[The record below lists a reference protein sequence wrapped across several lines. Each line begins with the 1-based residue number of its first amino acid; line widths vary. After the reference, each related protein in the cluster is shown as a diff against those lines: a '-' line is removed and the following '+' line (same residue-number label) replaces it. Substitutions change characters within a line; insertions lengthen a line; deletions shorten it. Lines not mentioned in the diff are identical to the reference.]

1 MAITIHSALHAR
13 QVSYKFE
20 KQLSKYRYNEDLV
33 KLLENID
40 VMITEL
46 SKEEVIVRQT
56 RKDAAYNKKKQEV
69 SEVLDRFEKLL
80 LFLALT
86 E

>member
-1 MAITIHSALHAR
+1 MAKLITSALHAR
-13 QVSYKFE
+13 QVAYQYE

-46 SKEEVIVRQT
+46 SKEEVLVRQT
-56 RKDAAYNKKKQEV
+56 RKDVNYNKKKQEV

>member
-1 MAITIHSALHAR
+1 MAITINSALHAR